1 MKNEEDED
9 DDVTIGVSRY
19 PCLPS
24 LVALQQMRNRLHMAH
39 DGKRLMKWSAMATG
53 RELRRIAEDIDGKD
67 NAERNGEL
75 YLSIAFS
82 NPAVTIV
89 RVNRDVDSTNQLTV
103 FHQFYEDVRNCF
115 ILLARCRYFF
125 HNFNRMVLESVA
137 KEACVTVNTSTKG
150 VTGVR
155 IALYEVVESGLDPYP
170 HLGIQRGGETVLETK
185 KAWLDLL
192 RRLIHMLE
200 LRRSFMMLDA
210 AHNNA
215 QKYV

>member
-53 RELRRIAEDIDGKD
+53 RELRRIAEDIDG
-67 NAERNGEL
+67 
-75 YLSIAFS
+75 
-82 NPAVTIV
+82 
-89 RVNRDVDSTNQLTV
+89 V

-137 KEACVTVNTSTKG
+137 KE
-150 VTGVR
+150 
-155 IALYEVVESGLDPYP
+155 I
-170 HLGIQRGGETVLETK
+170 
-185 KAWLDLL
+185 
-192 RRLIHMLE
+192 
-200 LRRSFMMLDA
+200 
-210 AHNNA
+210 
-215 QKYV
+215 